1 MYTQEVKNKI
11 NGLGERKI
19 INTFFVYLKIIYL
32 HPPLL
37 PTGSRFLPIDR
48 YTRTAAFEVTN
59 DLYFFRRAALRS
71 IRSLSFGL
79 SAVSFFPIFCN
90 FSRRE
95 GPRRRSFWWRACW
108 YGSGR
113 TNQTS
118 FYPILFFHCL
128 IAVVVGIGSTADSN
142 RFFVCSF
149 LICSHYSSKLT
160 VKSSQHF

>member
-79 SAVSFFPIFCN
+79 CTVSFF
-90 FSRRE
+90 
-95 GPRRRSFWWRACW
+95 
-108 YGSGR
+108 
-113 TNQTS
+113 
-118 FYPILFFHCL
+118 LFFVTFL
-128 IAVVVGIGSTADSN
+128 EEKGREDGLFGEERVGTAVEGRIKLCFTPP
-142 RFFVCSF
+142 FSF
-149 LICSHYSSKLT
+149 I
-160 VKSSQHF
+160 V